1 MSPLEYILDKARWAP
16 SGDNV
21 QNWRFEIISE
31 DAFIIRAFDTRD
43 TVVYD
48 FDGRPS
54 QIALGALLENISLA
68 ASHQQRRAEFLR
80 MDSQENRNDSR
91 TLAYQVRLLPV
102 DICVPHPLVDMIEK
116 RSVQRRA
123 LSTSSLSEEHQRALE
138 QAVGENFSICWFG
151 GWQQRWKMAKLLWR
165 NAKIRLT
172 MPEAFPTHKK
182 VIDWGK
188 QFSEDR
194 IPDQAIGMDKLGLL
208 LMRWAMHSWQRVN
221 WMNRYMAG
229 TWLPRL
235 QLDLIPALFCATHF
249 MIVAKQE
256 PQTVEDFV
264 AAGRSLQGFWLTAT
278 QLGIQLQ
285 PEMTP
290 LIFSWYVKAGRSCSD
305 TAGIQEQMLEL
316 QQSLA
321 AFCHPAILKNTSFM
335 GRIGY
340 GKPAQ
345 SRSLRLKLQDLFL
358 QSSSEGKNDTSDY
371 LTGQKCLDK
380 EHS

>member
-21 QNWRFEIISE
+21 QNWRFEVVSE

-43 TVVYD
+43 TVIYD

-68 ASHQQRRAEFLR
+68 ASHQQRQAEFLR
-80 MDSQENRNDSR
+80 IDNDNQQDNSR
-91 TLAYQVRLLPV
+91 AISYQVRLLPA
-102 DICVPHPLVDMIEK
+102 DTCTAHPLAAEIEK

-123 LSTSSLSEEHQRALE
+123 LSTRALQPEHQLALE
-138 QAVGENFSICWFG
+138 QAVGDHFTVCWVG
-151 GWQQRWKMAKLLWR
+151 GWRQRWKMAKLLWS
-165 NAKIRLT
+165 NARIRLT

-188 QFSEDR
+188 QYSDDR

-249 MIVAKQE
+249 MIVAKKE

-264 AAGRSLQGFWLTAT
+264 AAGRSLQRFWLTAT

-290 LIFSWYVKAGRSCSD
+290 LIFNWYVKAGRTCSA
-305 TAGIQEQMLEL
+305 TVGIQEQMQDL
-316 QQSLA
+316 QQNLA
-321 AFCHPAILKNTSFM
+321 AFCHPSILKNACFM
-335 GRIGY
+335 GRVGY
-340 GKPAQ
+340 GKPAR
-345 SRSLRLKLQDLFL
+345 SRSLRLKLHDLCL
-358 QSSSEGKNDTSDY
+358 PSTARHKNAD
-371 LTGQKCLDK
+371 
-380 EHS
+380 